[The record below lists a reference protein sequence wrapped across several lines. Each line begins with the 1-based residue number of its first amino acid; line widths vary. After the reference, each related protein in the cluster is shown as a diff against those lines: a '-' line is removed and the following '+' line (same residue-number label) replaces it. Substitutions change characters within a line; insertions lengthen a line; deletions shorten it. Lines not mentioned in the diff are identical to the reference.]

1 MANVYKQG
9 IGRLAYKLQAGGTIP
24 RDTLPSI
31 LDEQLANKFVGAEP
45 DVVVERT
52 PKTGDVDALIRMVLT
67 RDYLIS

>member
-24 RDTLPSI
+24 RDTLSSI

-52 PKTGDVDALIRMVLT
+52 PKTGDVEALIRT
-67 RDYLIS
+67 SI